1 MSQSTIPALSQLLAS
16 AHVVSLGQ
24 HTQFRGVNH
33 REALLFQGPN
43 GWAEF
48 SPFLEYP
55 DDEAANWL
63 AAAIE
68 FAFSPLPKPIRNSVA
83 VNATLPAVAAADV
96 PGVLQRFGK
105 ISTIKIKVAE
115 PGQTIE
121 DDIARITA
129 AAEFAPLATLRLDAN
144 GGYTIDQALDL
155 VQQLNELLFEIDY
168 FEQPVATI
176 AELAELRLKLK
187 TQGIKI
193 AADESVR
200 KVSDPI
206 AVAHAGAADILVL
219 KAAPLG
225 GITRSLQIAAE
236 ANLPAVISS
245 ALETSVGISMGAYLA
260 ACLPELNFDCG
271 LGTASLLVDDI
282 TEQPLIAVD
291 GKIDVRR
298 VDVSQQKLELHA
310 ASAERTAWWLER
322 LERCYKL
329 L

>member
-1 MSQSTIPALSQLLAS
+1 MSHSEIPPLSQLLAS
-16 AHVVSLGQ
+16 AHVVSIGL
-24 HTQFRGVNH
+24 HAQFRGVNH

-55 DDEAANWL
+55 DDEATPWL

-68 FAFSPLPKPIRNSVA
+68 FAFSQLPKSIRNTIA
-83 VNATLPAVAAADV
+83 VNATLPAVEPANV
-96 PGVLQRFGK
+96 PGVLTRFGK

-121 DDIARITA
+121 DDIERISA

-144 GGYTIDQALDL
+144 GGYTIDQAIEL

-176 AELAELRLKLK
+176 AELAELRLRLK
-187 TQGIKI
+187 TQGVKI

-225 GITRSLQIAAE
+225 GITRSLKIAAE
-236 ANLPAVISS
+236 AKLPAVISS
-245 ALETSVGISMGAYLA
+245 ALETSVGISMGAHLA

-271 LGTASLLVDDI
+271 LGTASLLVDDV

-298 VDVSQQKLELHA
+298 VDVSKQKLELHA
-310 ASAERTAWWLER
+310 ANAERTAWWLER